1 MSQIMKLI
9 KYLPFL
15 FLLML
20 TLNSCHTDEG
30 KEAVGFFIGFV
41 VFLIGT
47 IVTGLPAIILSAVSI
62 SSKNS
67 TVPILAIVFTVGY
80 ILFFMAQISIFTDS
94 PADLESATM
103 IFPTIS
109 GVIIVMCII
118 FIVIGFNKRKHG
130 FTSKKDDNQSALDEI
145 LNDEDDNDL
154 LK

>member
-1 MSQIMKLI
+1 MKLI
-9 KYLPFL
+9 KYLPFIL
-15 FLLML
+15 LLML

-30 KEAVGFFIGFV
+30 KEVVGFFVGFV

-47 IVTGLPAIILSAVSI
+47 IITGIPAIILSAVSI

-67 TVPILAIVFTVGY
+67 AVPILAIVFTVGY
-80 ILFFMAQISIFTDS
+80 FLFFIAQISIFTDT
-94 PADLESATM
+94 PADLETSVM
-103 IFPTIS
+103 MFPTIT
-109 GVIIVMCII
+109 GIIIALCIV
-118 FIVIGFNKRKHG
+118 FIIMGFNKRKHG